1 MDNTFNSKKAQIFTV
16 IAIMVLMLMFVSFE
30 VFSIIN
36 QRDAIETRVSSMD
49 SMLHSIEINLERQL
63 YIAGF
68 RGIFVALEEI
78 TTSGQ
83 YISNIHNF
91 INETFFNGTVAGN
104 QNSIL
109 YGTTYNDMLI
119 SINSKARKI
128 NVEVEMSNASLELS
142 QDDPWNVKLVLT
154 SNFLMKDREGLAQ
167 WNKTQIISTKIPITN
182 FEDPI
187 YTVNL
192 APRKINQTLYEG
204 NYVNN
209 GDVTNLTLHLN
220 GQHYTQHEDAPSFL
234 QRIEGN
240 LSADPYGNGIESFV
254 RFPDEDKSVVDHI
267 YFSSQNPSAYP
278 VNNMPAWFKL
288 DDNHATKY
296 QAELIKPK

>member
-1 MDNTFNSKKAQIFTV
+1 MNKKAQIFTV

-49 SMLHSIEINLERQL
+49 SMLHSIEVNLERQL

-78 TTSGQ
+78 RTSGQ
-83 YISNIHNF
+83 YISDIHAF
-91 INETFFNGTVAGN
+91 INETFFNGTVNGVN
-104 QNSIL
+104 NSIL
-109 YGTTYNDMLI
+109 YGTTYSDMI
-119 SINSKARKI
+119 NSINSKARKI
-128 NVEVEMSNASLELS
+128 NVEVEMKNASLELS
-142 QDDPWNVKLVLT
+142 QEDPWNVKLVLT
-154 SNFLMKDREGLAQ
+154 SEFLMEDREGLAQ
-167 WNKTQIISTKIPITN
+167 WNKTQIISTKISITS

-187 YTVNL
+187 YMVNL

-204 NYVNN
+204 NYVYN

-220 GQHYTQHEDAPSFL
+220 GQYYTQHDDAPSFL

-240 LSADPYGNGIESFV
+240 LSADPEGNGIESFV
-254 RFPDEDKSVVDHI
+254 RFPDEDKTAIDFI
-267 YFSSQNPSAYP
+267 YFSPTNNPSP
-278 VNNMPAWFKL
+278 THSVWGMPAWFRI
-288 DDNHATKY
+288 DDAHVEKY
-296 QAELIKPK
+296 QVSSLTGK